1 MSSIKSKIIKRDS
14 ISLETNYRIIKDV
27 ENETK
32 RNDVLVKY
40 NLKNH
45 ANITSILKSINKIIS
60 DYESSFNGKN
70 SLG

>member
-1 MSSIKSKIIKRDS
+1 MSSIKNKIIKRDS

-45 ANITSILKSINKIIS
+45 ANIASTL
-60 DYESSFNGKN
+60 F
-70 SLG
+70 

>member
-1 MSSIKSKIIKRDS
+1 MSSIKNKIIKRDS

-45 ANITSILKSINKIIS
+45 ANITSTLKSKNKIIS